1 MLRLSAK
8 SVPPAVEIAEDPRAD
23 PRPGRAPLANA
34 RAPGL
39 WLTHRAADPDGHV
52 LPGPDLRWPH
62 PRPPSDSRHH
72 SGGPPPRARCRDLA
86 PARPGSGV
94 AACAAAGRRG
104 VAPGGGLQPGTV
116 LPPGAGA
123 DQRRAAHRL
132 RAHAPL
138 GSADGRDLRPA
149 ARTRAPG
156 RRGRLLPRRHRP
168 LVSVFRV
175 QRGSHPVARAGRDAG
190 LVDVVHRGRLLHAD
204 RDPLRGRDGLSL
216 LAVPTLRRVGDGS
229 ALSRDLS
236 APRTGMMSENPND
249 RDPRRVS
256 PHPVLT
262 AYYRDEAG
270 HRRFLTRLFDDTA
283 SQYDRISDLMSLG
296 SGAWYCRYALRRA
309 GLTEGMKV
317 LDVAVGTGA
326 FASAAMTI
334 VGPRGS
340 VVGVDPSTGMLAQAH
355 KKVGIR
361 LSQGEAEALPFR
373 DEHFDFTT
381 MGYALRH
388 VADLRSMFAEH
399 FRVRRPGGTLL
410 IVDCRRP
417 RSRVRLGLAPAW
429 RGGEGEGGRVGTPE
443 ERGGRTVR
451 GLARPREGGRGGG
464 MPEGDLTPP
473 LPGGEPGRRRRHRPA
488 GAGVGAHAVRDRRP
502 AGQSQRFASVSERAI
517 RRGRARGDPRAPSVP
532 PHHAR

>member
-39 WLTHRAADPDGHV
+39 WLTRRAADPDGHV

-62 PRPPSDSRHH
+62 PRPPSDPRHH

-94 AACAAAGRRG
+94 AARAVAGRRR
-104 VAPGGGLQPGTV
+104 VAPGGALQPGTV

-296 SGAWYCRYALRRA
+296 SGAWYRRYALRR
-309 GLTEGMKV
+309 
-317 LDVAVGTGA
+317 
-326 FASAAMTI
+326 
-334 VGPRGS
+334 R
-340 VVGVDPSTGMLAQAH
+340 
-355 KKVGIR
+355 
-361 LSQGEAEALPFR
+361 
-373 DEHFDFTT
+373 
-381 MGYALRH
+381 
-388 VADLRSMFAEH
+388 
-399 FRVRRPGGTLL
+399 GTLL
-410 IVDCRRP
+410 IVDFTRP
-417 RSRVRLGLAPAW
+417 RSRVGLGVGRFYLKVVVSWMARLGTGGKEARLLVRYCWDTLEHLVTSETILAAMTSSGFVNV
-429 RGGEGEGGRVGTPE
+429 RRVGWFGILSE
-443 ERGGRTVR
+443 YVGRK
-451 GLARPREGGRGGG
+451 P
-464 MPEGDLTPP
+464 
-473 LPGGEPGRRRRHRPA
+473 
-488 GAGVGAHAVRDRRP
+488 
-502 AGQSQRFASVSERAI
+502 
-517 RRGRARGDPRAPSVP
+517 
-532 PHHAR
+532 

>member
-39 WLTHRAADPDGHV
+39 WLTRRAADPDGHV

-62 PRPPSDSRHH
+62 PRPPSDPRHH

-94 AACAAAGRRG
+94 AARAVARRRR
-104 VAPGGGLQPGTV
+104 VAPGGALQPGTI

-149 ARTRAPG
+149 TRTRAPG

-190 LVDVVHRGRLLHAD
+190 PVDVVHRRRLLHAD

-296 SGAWYCRYALRRA
+296 SGAWYRRYALRR
-309 GLTEGMKV
+309 
-317 LDVAVGTGA
+317 
-326 FASAAMTI
+326 
-334 VGPRGS
+334 
-340 VVGVDPSTGMLAQAH
+340 
-355 KKVGIR
+355 
-361 LSQGEAEALPFR
+361 
-373 DEHFDFTT
+373 
-381 MGYALRH
+381 
-388 VADLRSMFAEH
+388 
-399 FRVRRPGGTLL
+399 GGTLL
-410 IVDCRRP
+410 IVDFTRP
-417 RSRVRLGLAPAW
+417 RSRVGLGVGRFYLKVVVSWMARLGTGGKEARLLVRYCWDTLEHLVTSETILAAMTSSGFVNV
-429 RGGEGEGGRVGTPE
+429 RRVGWFGILSE
-443 ERGGRTVR
+443 YVGRK
-451 GLARPREGGRGGG
+451 P
-464 MPEGDLTPP
+464 
-473 LPGGEPGRRRRHRPA
+473 
-488 GAGVGAHAVRDRRP
+488 
-502 AGQSQRFASVSERAI
+502 
-517 RRGRARGDPRAPSVP
+517 
-532 PHHAR
+532 

>member
-1 MLRLSAK
+1 
-8 SVPPAVEIAEDPRAD
+8 
-23 PRPGRAPLANA
+23 
-34 RAPGL
+34 
-39 WLTHRAADPDGHV
+39 PDGHV

-62 PRPPSDSRHH
+62 PRPPSDARHH

-94 AACAAAGRRG
+94 AACAAAGRRR
-104 VAPGGGLQPGTV
+104 VAPGGALQPGTV

-132 RAHAPL
+132 RAHAAL

-175 QRGSHPVARAGRDAG
+175 QRGSHPVARAGCDARP
-190 LVDVVHRGRLLHAD
+190 VDVVHRGRLLHAD
-204 RDPLRGRDGLSL
+204 RDPLHGRDGLSL
-216 LAVPTLRRVGDGS
+216 LAVPTLRRVGDGA

-283 SQYDRISDLMSLG
+283 SQYDRISGLMSLG
-296 SGAWYCRYALRRA
+296 SGAWYRRYALRRA

-334 VGPRGS
+334 VGPWGS
-340 VVGVDPSTGMLAQAH
+340 IVG
-355 KKVGIR
+355 
-361 LSQGEAEALPFR
+361 
-373 DEHFDFTT
+373 FT
-381 MGYALRH
+381 
-388 VADLRSMFAEH
+388 
-399 FRVRRPGGTLL
+399 
-410 IVDCRRP
+410 RP
-417 RSRVRLGLAPAW
+417 RSRVGLGVGRLYLKVVVSWMARLGTGGKEARLLVRYCWDTLEHLVTSETILAAMTSSGFVNV
-429 RGGEGEGGRVGTPE
+429 RRVGWFGILSE
-443 ERGGRTVR
+443 YVGRK
-451 GLARPREGGRGGG
+451 
-464 MPEGDLTPP
+464 
-473 LPGGEPGRRRRHRPA
+473 
-488 GAGVGAHAVRDRRP
+488 
-502 AGQSQRFASVSERAI
+502 
-517 RRGRARGDPRAPSVP
+517 
-532 PHHAR
+532 

>member
-39 WLTHRAADPDGHV
+39 WLTRRAADPDGHV

-62 PRPPSDSRHH
+62 PRPPSDPRHH

-94 AACAAAGRRG
+94 AARAVARRRR
-104 VAPGGGLQPGTV
+104 VAPGGALQPGTI

-296 SGAWYCRYALRRA
+296 SGAWYRRYALRR
-309 GLTEGMKV
+309 
-317 LDVAVGTGA
+317 
-326 FASAAMTI
+326 
-334 VGPRGS
+334 R
-340 VVGVDPSTGMLAQAH
+340 
-355 KKVGIR
+355 
-361 LSQGEAEALPFR
+361 
-373 DEHFDFTT
+373 
-381 MGYALRH
+381 
-388 VADLRSMFAEH
+388 
-399 FRVRRPGGTLL
+399 GTLL
-410 IVDCRRP
+410 IVDFTRP
-417 RSRVRLGLAPAW
+417 RSRVGLGVGRFYLKVVVSWMARLGTGGKEARLLVRYCWDTLEHLVTSETILAAMTSSGFVNV
-429 RGGEGEGGRVGTPE
+429 RRVGWFGILSE
-443 ERGGRTVR
+443 YVGRK
-451 GLARPREGGRGGG
+451 P
-464 MPEGDLTPP
+464 
-473 LPGGEPGRRRRHRPA
+473 
-488 GAGVGAHAVRDRRP
+488 
-502 AGQSQRFASVSERAI
+502 
-517 RRGRARGDPRAPSVP
+517 
-532 PHHAR
+532 